1 MMSGAETVTQVVL
14 ALEVPI
20 VSVTVSRSFIELD
33 EPNGRVVWRV
43 WGWVEVRVR
52 FRVRVGLVWLRWRF

>member
-1 MMSGAETVTQVVL
+1 MAALVVLETQEVASPLMSGAETVTQVVL

-33 EPNGRVVWRV
+33 EPNGRVV
-43 WGWVEVRVR
+43 
-52 FRVRVGLVWLRWRF
+52 